1 MSAPIEIAVF
11 GSSEPVEGEALY
23 ETARRVGWLLATAG
37 YPIVTG
43 GYGGVMEGASRG
55 ALEAGGRASGVVC
68 SIFTT
73 RRPCRYLTEIVETST
88 LHDRMRTLVE
98 RASAYVVLWGKSGT
112 LAEAA
117 LVWALERAGS
127 LDARP
132 VILLGDSW
140 ERLLAHLA
148 KENMLDA
155 RELRVTRAVLL
166 PEDVVP
172 ALRDLLADPVRR

>member
-1 MSAPIEIAVF
+1 MEIAVF
-11 GSSEPVEGEALY
+11 GSSDPVEGEPLY
-23 ETARRVGWLLATAG
+23 ETARRVGALLAASG
-37 YPIVTG
+37 YGVVTG

-55 ALEAGGRASGVVC
+55 ALEAGGRTTGVVC
-68 SIFTT
+68 SIFTD
-73 RRPCRYLTEIVETST
+73 RRPCRYLTETVETAT

-117 LVWALERAGS
+117 LVWALQRAGS

-140 ERLLAHLA
+140 GRLLGHLA
-148 KENMLDA
+148 KEGMLDA
-155 RELRVTRAVLL
+155 HELRTTRVVLS
-166 PEDVVP
+166 PEEVVP
-172 ALRDLLADPVRR
+172 ALRELPGDPVRR